1 MMRKAPLV
9 FTEHEALQAAS
20 VLNSARAINES
31 YVRHE
36 GRILII
42 KN

>member
-20 VLNSARAINES
+20 VLNSARANNNS
-31 YVRHE
+31 
-36 GRILII
+36 
-42 KN
+42 